1 MGAGFS
7 KATKKFFSRGRRSS
21 RKATT
26 LSALKNKTL
35 LQRANESYLGTD
47 LFSEQIQFN
56 FKGLKSFPSLAGAIL
71 STVVRVSILVFATTI
86 TLSLVGYTSEEIY
99 STYSK
104 VDTSADMNFRD
115 QGNYQFMIGFNKLYD
130 DSYAKLNVTVETFQS
145 GALIS
150 SKSIDTQVCP
160 DSFEGTKITNKEYG
174 LTMYTD
180 YTMYCAQ
187 DNSQISLSGNHLADT
202 YT

>member
-1 MGAGFS
+1 
-7 KATKKFFSRGRRSS
+7 
-21 RKATT
+21 
-26 LSALKNKTL
+26 
-35 LQRANESYLGTD
+35 
-47 LFSEQIQFN
+47 
-56 FKGLKSFPSLAGAIL
+56 
-71 STVVRVSILVFATTI
+71 VFATTI